1 MTGREDVYQQAMNQG
16 HSAAWDQLWERAAGF
31 YRQALEEMPD
41 SPLAL
46 TSLGLAL
53 FELQEYEEAL
63 RSYQKAAKLSP
74 SDPLPIEKIAQIY
87 ERLGNIEPAQA
98 AALRSAEL
106 YLRNREV
113 NKALENWVRVTRL
126 NPKNMQAHSRLALV
140 YERLGRKLESVT
152 EYLAIASL
160 YQHAKDHEKA
170 LRAVNHAL
178 EIFPG
183 SNEAHQA
190 LNLLNE
196 SRPLP
201 LPSRPH
207 GGTAPLRMAQVRQ
220 LEPPKEETS
229 SPGPDPVSE
238 ARQKALTELAGFL
251 FEGSDEEQKDLG
263 SRRGLQAIMRGAG
276 GQLPKPV
283 DRNRIMLHLSQVV
296 DLQTQ
301 GQNAQAAEELER
313 AIESGLD
320 HAAASYDLG
329 LLFVQNE
336 RLEEAL
342 RSLQNAVKHP
352 DYALA
357 SRLLLGQTYRKIDR
371 LKDAAMEYLEALRLA
386 DSMVVPERYADDLR
400 QLYDPL
406 IEAQNHET
414 DAELLNR
421 ICENVIGMLVQPDWQ
436 RHLKQ
441 AREQLPSQANGGPPI
456 PLAEILLQS
465 RSSQVVESLST
476 IHQLAGAGYLRSA
489 MEEAFYALQFAPTYL
504 PLHAYMGELLL
515 RQEQMQEAINK
526 FLTVAHAYNIRGE
539 PRRAIDM
546 YHRIIDLAPLDL
558 NPRKQL
564 IDQLI
569 AHGRMDDALD
579 EYIQL
584 ADVYYSL
591 ADLDMARKTYT
602 EALRLAQQTKVDRSW
617 RVKILHHMADIDLQ
631 SLDWRQA
638 LRIYEQIRTLQPDDE
653 HARSSLIE
661 LNLRLSQEA
670 QAVAELDS
678 YISYLAGKNLQDH
691 AVQFLE
697 GYIKDDPDRASIRL
711 RLADLY
717 RKAGRTSDA
726 VAQLD
731 KAGELLIE
739 AHDQASAIKVIEAIL
754 RLKPANANEYQQ
766 LLAKLKGGI

>member
-1 MTGREDVYQQAMNQG
+1 MTGREDIYQQAMNQG

-53 FELQEYEEAL
+53 FELQEYEESL

-74 SDPLPIEKIAQIY
+74 SDPLPVEKIAQIY

-113 NKALENWVRVTRL
+113 NKAIENWVRVTRL
-126 NPKNMQAHSRLALV
+126 NPRNMQAHSRLALV
-140 YERLGRKLESVT
+140 YERLGRKQESVT
-152 EYLAIASL
+152 EYLAVASL
-160 YQHAKDHEKA
+160 FQHAEEHEKA
-170 LRAVNHAL
+170 VRTINHAL
-178 EIFPG
+178 EISPG
-183 SNEAHQA
+183 SNESRQA
-190 LNLLNE
+190 LTFLNE

-220 LEPPKEETS
+220 LEPPKEEAS
-229 SPGPDPVSE
+229 SPVPDPVSE

-251 FEGSDEEQKDLG
+251 FEGSDEEQKDPG
-263 SRRGLQAIMRGAG
+263 TRRGLQSIMRGAG
-276 GQLPKPV
+276 GQFPKPV

-313 AIESGLD
+313 AIDFGLD

-336 RLEEAL
+336 KWEEAL

-357 SRLLLGQTYRKIDR
+357 SRLLLGQTYRKMDR

-386 DSMVVPERYADDLR
+386 DAMVVPDRYADDLR

-421 ICENVIGMLVQPDWQ
+421 ICDNVIGMLVQPDWQ
-436 RHLKQ
+436 KYLKQ

-465 RSSQVVESLST
+465 RSSQVVESLTT
-476 IHQLAGAGYLRSA
+476 IHQLADAGYLRSA

-539 PRRAIDM
+539 PRRAIDL

-569 AHGRMDDALD
+569 AHGRMEDALE

-602 EALRLAQQTKVDRSW
+602 EALRLAQQMKVDRSW

-670 QAVAELDS
+670 QALAELDS
-678 YISYLAGKNLQDH
+678 YISYLAGKNLQDR
-691 AVQFLE
+691 AIQFLV
-697 GYIKDDPDRASIRL
+697 GYLKDDSDRASIRL

-717 RKAGRTSDA
+717 RRSGRTSDA
-726 VAQLD
+726 IAQLD
-731 KAGELLIE
+731 RAGELLIE
-739 AHDQASAIKVIEAIL
+739 AHDQLSAIKVIEAIL
-754 RLKPANANEYQQ
+754 GLKPANADEYRQ
-766 LLAKLKGGI
+766 LLAQLKGGK